1 MAEKICSI
9 RTDEETL
16 ANFKELCK
24 QFDNQSECLQALIN
38 LHELSN
44 SKKVLSGQQSSI
56 DDFQSRVDGIIR
68 AYINALDMNANAEE
82 RIRQEFAEQLN
93 SKDKIIITLQERSEQ
108 AENSLKNIS
117 EDCQNKLDEI
127 SALNTSLEDEN
138 TELHKNIDT
147 VNQALIK
154 AEHTIT
160 DKQMI
165 IDSLTAKLPEQEE
178 LEKKINL
185 LNSKIDELSEQN
197 KNQTTI
203 ISDLNKQIAD
213 NEEKHEFILQKL
225 KSQSEIDIKQ
235 AVLNEKEKSQEKTEK
250 LNKKIMDLQEKI
262 YALQT
267 QINELKPKNKTNNK

>member
-56 DDFQSRVDGIIR
+56 DDFQSRVDGIVR

-108 AENSLKNIS
+108 AENSLKTIS

-127 SALNTSLEDEN
+127 STLNTSLENEN
-138 TELHKNIDT
+138 AELHKNIDI

-178 LEKKINL
+178 LEKFINL

-203 ISDLNKQIAD
+203 ISDLNQQITD
-213 NEEKHEFILQKL
+213 NQEKHNFMIQKL
-225 KSQSEIDIKQ
+225 KSQHEIDIKQ
-235 AVLNEKEKSQEKTEK
+235 AVLNEKEKNQEKSET
-250 LNKKIMDLQEKI
+250 LNKKILELQETI
-262 YALQT
+262 FTLRT
-267 QINELKPKNKTNNK
+267 QINELSIQNKKTK

>member
-16 ANFKELCK
+16 ANFKEICK

-38 LHELSN
+38 SHELSN

-56 DDFQSRVDGIIR
+56 DDFQSRIDGIVR
-68 AYINALDMNANAEE
+68 AYINALDINANAEE
-82 RIRQEFAEQLN
+82 RIRQKFSEQLD
-93 SKDKIIITLQERSEQ
+93 SKDKIIITLQERAEC
-108 AENSLKNIS
+108 AENSLKTIS
-117 EDCQNKLDEI
+117 EDCQNKIDEI
-127 SALNTSLEDEN
+127 SELNTLLKN
-138 TELHKNIDT
+138 KNAELHESIDT

-185 LNSKIDELSEQN
+185 LNSKINELSKQN

-235 AVLNEKEKSQEKTEK
+235 AVLNEKEKNQEKTEK

-262 YALQT
+262 YTLQT
-267 QINELKPKNKTNNK
+267 QIDELKPNK